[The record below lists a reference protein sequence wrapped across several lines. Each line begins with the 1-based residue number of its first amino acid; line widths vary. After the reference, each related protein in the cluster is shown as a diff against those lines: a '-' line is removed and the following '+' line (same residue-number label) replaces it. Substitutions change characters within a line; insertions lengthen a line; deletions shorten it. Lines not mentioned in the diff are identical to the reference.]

1 MAADDNKAE
10 KKALKVEKSEFQI
23 VAFAV
28 DQLPAYHNP
37 EKPGDTAIK
46 LAIEL
51 FSVQTKELNPADKG
65 RYNGVLRYGHTFEVQ
80 MKWTA
85 AQGLAALRYPQI
97 VDIFE

>member
-1 MAADDNKAE
+1 MAADDKKTE

-28 DQLPAYHNP
+28 DELPPYHDP
-37 EKPGDTAIK
+37 EKPGETAIK

-51 FSVQTKELNPADKG
+51 FNVQTKELNPADKG
-65 RYNGVLRYGHTFEVQ
+65 RYDGVQRYGHTFEIQ

-85 AQGLAALRYPQI
+85 AQSLAALRYPQI